1 MTTQAVEDYEYE
13 ALPEDSSMSACL
25 LAGAFAGIAEHAVM
39 YPIDSIKVWPDLKL
53 QRSSPPYWRTFFPLS
68 FPT

>member
-39 YPIDSIKVWPDLKL
+39 YPIDSIKVWPILKL
-53 QRSSPPYWRTFFPLS
+53 P
-68 FPT
+68 